1 MRQSIEQ
8 RLAAALTN
16 DAVSLETVAELIVEA
31 EHAALQAEAT
41 ADQVRGRSLEDLT
54 CDVEEP
60 SKIVAAA
67 ELRRDRLR
75 IALPKLRAKLATA
88 LAREIEERW
97 LARAARLQTKI
108 DALATEFRDTY
119 PPAVQTLL
127 DLFIRCR
134 ELEAE
139 VSMHNSQAP
148 AGGHHLLGPELTA
161 RCMLAFSTKEPSVIM
176 GTVLL
181 DPHDS
186 KQIWPPVTI
195 PLSVIAAAAQPV
207 LPGHSC
213 DWRAER
219 QALGESRNRDW
230 QRVTEYHADQERQ
243 RKEREE
249 QEDKLR
255 LEADRAAKRACFGPT
270 APA

>member
-8 RLAAALTN
+8 RLAAALAN
-16 DAVSLETVAELIVEA
+16 DAVSLETVPELIVEA

-207 LPGHSC
+207 LPGHSG

-230 QRVTEYHADQERQ
+230 QRVTSTASGTSAQ
-243 RKEREE
+243 RARGTGG
-249 QEDKLR
+249 QI
-255 LEADRAAKRACFGPT
+255 AA
-270 APA
+270 